1 MNITFKPHELLP
13 GTQVRLKSDL
23 EGQPGVIERIVA
35 GKALVRWPHCTT
47 RHAADA
53 LITVPASEA
62 RKLNPYER
70 LIAKLDRDNGR
81 G

>member
-1 MNITFKPHELLP
+1 MNIPFTPHELTP
-13 GTQVRLKSDL
+13 GQKVRLRSDP
-23 EGQPGVIERIVA
+23 EGEPGIIERVVA
-35 GKALVRWPHCTT
+35 GKAVVRWNGYTT

-53 LITVPASEA
+53 LITMPESET

-81 G
+81 

>member
-53 LITVPASEA
+53 